1 MVGAVIPP
9 EKTTERYRELYKGKH
24 NSQYEVATHE
34 QALLVLT
41 GLGSRG
47 LTTAPLMAE
56 ILASQLCHE
65 PLPMSEPLLQA
76 LAPERF
82 MLRTF
87 RRPPEA

>member
-1 MVGAVIPP
+1 MGAVIPP
-9 EKTTERYRELYKGKH
+9 HKTTERYRELYKGKH
-24 NSQYEVATHE
+24 VSQYEVATD
-34 QALLVLT
+34 QQDLLVLT

-65 PLPMSEPLLQA
+65 PLPMSETLLQA

-87 RRPPEA
+87 KRPPEA